1 LALLFEHQKNW
12 DSLLYHQRQWAV
24 LKELYEAQ
32 SRKKLTMQIEAEYAV
47 NQQEKELLQLRQEA
61 QLEEERNRRKDI
73 IQWAICCGLLLLLF
87 AALWIIY
94 LKRKHNKELKKHL
107 KKIKLQHEEKE
118 MLLQEIHHRVKNNLQ
133 VVTSL
138 LNVQSQ
144 SITDPTTKAL
154 FDQSQYRINSMAMI
168 HKMLYQSN
176 DLSAINYKT
185 YLEQLVKELLHS
197 VKGEDTKVQLD
208 INIAPVQL
216 NMDTAIPLGLIIN
229 ELVTNALKYGLPKEQ
244 ESVLK
249 VHLKTIYE
257 NSYLLEISDNGA
269 GMVQD
274 WTKVSAPSSSSLG
287 LRLVRKLS
295 RQLKGEL
302 QLVPT
307 STGTH
312 YRLYFKEITALS

>member
-1 LALLFEHQKNW
+1 
-12 DSLLYHQRQWAV
+12 
-24 LKELYEAQ
+24 
-32 SRKKLTMQIEAEYAV
+32 
-47 NQQEKELLQLRQEA
+47 
-61 QLEEERNRRKDI
+61 
-73 IQWAICCGLLLLLF
+73 
-87 AALWIIY
+87 
-94 LKRKHNKELKKHL
+94 
-107 KKIKLQHEEKE
+107 
-118 MLLQEIHHRVKNNLQ
+118 
-133 VVTSL
+133 L